1 MASPSNKPHYFTI
14 EEAIRIHKLVMSGT
28 NQPPQAIKDLISKN
42 TLGSAL
48 ARPKQ
53 LAHYEAADPI
63 RQAALMCISISQ
75 AQAFVDGNK
84 RTAFAITEAFLKSAG
99 LKIAPGSGLLVAEKL
114 EEVAQKLIKTS
125 NQQGRDELENEF
137 EHWLRLTVVPYADQ
151 PSS

>member
-1 MASPSNKPHYFTI
+1 MPSLSSKPHYFTI

-53 LAHYEAADPI
+53 LAHYEAADLI

-75 AQAFVDGNK
+75 AQTFVDGNK
-84 RTAFAITEAFLKSAG
+84 RTAN
-99 LKIAPGSGLLVAEKL
+99 IARFGAPPVNVTHRIA
-114 EEVAQKLIKTS
+114 VNFFRQ
-125 NQQGRDELENEF
+125 NFPFQ
-137 EHWLRLTVVPYADQ
+137 LT
-151 PSS
+151 